1 MKKILLILWIL
12 MSVLASAQNQNSV
25 EGAYLSKDG
34 ETYQLWLLVDGYS
47 SITTFNDKEYIST
60 SGGTYQFENNKLSVS
75 VEFNDQ
81 NNPVVGTKKTYER
94 SINNGNFRDENGKV
108 WVKQNKS
115 QSLDGAWKIS
125 ARMMDGK
132 MTEIHQKGE
141 RKTIKL
147 LVGGYFQW
155 FAIDPS
161 QKSFSGTGGGTYTFE
176 NGKYTE
182 NIQFFSRDNSRVSAS
197 LSFDGEL
204 KNGEWHHSGL
214 SSKGDPIYEI
224 WKRIQ

>member
-1 MKKILLILWIL
+1 MKNFLLFLWFS

-25 EGAYLSKDG
+25 EGAYLSKNG

-47 SITTFNDKEYIST
+47 SMTTFKDKEYIST
-60 SGGTYQFENNKLSVS
+60 SGGTYQLDNNKLTVS
-75 VEFNDQ
+75 IEFNDQ
-81 NNPVVGTKKTYER
+81 NNSEVGTKKIH
-94 SINNGNFRDENGKV
+94 SLNFENENFTDENGKV
-108 WVKQNKS
+108 WVKQNKA

-182 NIQFFSRDNSRVSAS
+182 NIQFFSRDNSRV
-197 LSFDGEL
+197 
-204 KNGEWHHSGL
+204 
-214 SSKGDPIYEI
+214 
-224 WKRIQ
+224 

>member
-1 MKKILLILWIL
+1 MKKLFFILLI
-12 MSVLASAQNQNSV
+12 STGVFAQSESEKI
-25 EGAYLSKDG
+25 EGAYLLQKG
-34 ETYQLWLLVDGYS
+34 NIQELWLFVDGYS
-47 SITTFNDKEYIST
+47 SLTKFKENEFLT
-60 SGGTYQFENNKLSVS
+60 AMGGPYQFQNGQLSIS
-75 VEFNDQ
+75 VEFNDKK
-81 NNPVVGTKKTYER
+81 NDEVGKQWVFPMKF
-94 SINNGNFRDENGKV
+94 NGNNLIDGEGNN

-125 ARMMDGK
+125 ARKVDGK
-132 MTEIHQKGE
+132 ITEIHQKGE

-182 NIQFFSRDNSRVSAS
+182 NIQFFSRDNSRVGAS

-204 KNGEWHHSGL
+204 KNGEWHHNGL

-224 WKRIQ
+224 WKRIK

>member
-1 MKKILLILWIL
+1 
-12 MSVLASAQNQNSV
+12 
-25 EGAYLSKDG
+25 
-34 ETYQLWLLVDGYS
+34 LWLLVDGYS

-60 SGGTYQFENNKLSVS
+60 SGGTYQFENNKLTVS

-81 NNPVVGTKKTYER
+81 NNSEVGTKKTYDL
-94 SINNGNFRDENGKV
+94 SFNNGNFRDENGKV

-155 FAIDPS
+155 FVIDPS
-161 QKSFSGTGGGTYTFE
+161 KKSFSGTGCGNYKFE
-176 NGKYTE
+176 YVKYSVK
-182 NIQFFSRDNSRVSAS
+182 IIFFTKV
-197 LSFDGEL
+197 
-204 KNGEWHHSGL
+204 
-214 SSKGDPIYEI
+214 
-224 WKRIQ
+224 